1 MKKNILILLVLLVI
15 ALVVVVS
22 WNKKV
27 QEGKMQNATVIDSFG
42 TTSRQDT
49 TDQIEKNI
57 NDIQIKT
64 NSTNDFGTIDSG
76 IKEI

>member
-1 MKKNILILLVLLVI
+1 MKKNIIILLVLLII

-22 WNKKV
+22 WNKKM
-27 QEGKMQNATVIDSFG
+27 QEGKMQQATVIDSFG

-49 TDQIEKNI
+49 TDQINQNI
-57 NDIQIKT
+57 NGIHI
-64 NSTNDFGTIDSG
+64 NESSNGDFQTIDSG